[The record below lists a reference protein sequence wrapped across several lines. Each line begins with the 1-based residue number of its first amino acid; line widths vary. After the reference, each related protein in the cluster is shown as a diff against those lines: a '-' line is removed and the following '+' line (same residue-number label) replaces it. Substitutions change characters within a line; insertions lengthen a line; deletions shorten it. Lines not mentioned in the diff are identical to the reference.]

1 MHFRPRVQRPQ
12 VLHLIE
18 NVSYFPTLFIFMN
31 NPSATSEAIPKIIKF
46 IGFAESI
53 LAWEELQSTVH
64 STSYSEASDF
74 HPNTVPGAKIIAAK
88 IKATMIFI

>member
-53 LAWEELQSTVH
+53 LA
-64 STSYSEASDF
+64 
-74 HPNTVPGAKIIAAK
+74 
-88 IKATMIFI
+88 